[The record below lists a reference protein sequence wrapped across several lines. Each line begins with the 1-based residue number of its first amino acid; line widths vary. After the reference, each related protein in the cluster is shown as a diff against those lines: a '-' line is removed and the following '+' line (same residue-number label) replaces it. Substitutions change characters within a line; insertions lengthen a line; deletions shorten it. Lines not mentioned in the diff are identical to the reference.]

1 MKSSIFK
8 ILPLFCLLILSGN
21 IFAQFAPDFGSAQ
34 TFGVLAATTVT
45 NTGLTKVS
53 GSIGVSPGTAITG
66 FGPGVIENGQTYSG
80 AGSLAGLA
88 QGSAQ
93 IVYNQLLA
101 QAAPSAN
108 NLTGKVLGETA
119 GTISLSPGIYS
130 FSSSAQINATLTLN
144 DGGNP
149 NAIFIFQIGSTLTTA
164 SYSKVVMSSG
174 GRGNNVFWQ
183 IGSSATI
190 GTYTNF
196 CGNIIAHTSI
206 TMTTGATTTG
216 KLIALG
222 AAVTMDTNN
231 IAAIAL
237 NADTDG
243 DGVTDNM
250 DDFPND
256 ATKAFINA
264 SAGSTVAFEDQW
276 PSKGDFDMNDLVM
289 VSKYDVITNA
299 QNVVVQV
306 KGYYTLIATGGSTTN
321 GFGVEF
327 PVPRTSISNVTGGL
341 LEARQDKAVI
351 ILFNNMRDEMATWNT
366 RPGEA
371 KTAPK
376 TYNITFDIANG
387 PNLNVFG
394 NDYNPFIIKYGGFS
408 RLEVHL
414 AGKTPTNLV
423 DPAIFGTQDDGSNV
437 ALGQYYITKTGLP
450 YAISLPTEVFNYPTE
465 GTDISKAF
473 TNFVR
478 WAESS
483 GSLIT
488 DWYSTTNLGYTNPSL
503 IYTN

>member
-1 MKSSIFK
+1 MNFSIFK
-8 ILPLFCLLILSGN
+8 IPTLICLVAFCGN
-21 IFAQFAPDFGSAQ
+21 IFAQSAPDFGSAQ

-53 GSIGVSPGTAITG
+53 GSVGVSPGTAITG

-88 QGSAQ
+88 QSSAQ
-93 IVYNQLLA
+93 KVYDNLLS
-101 QAAPSAN
+101 QSAPSAN

-119 GTISLSPGIYS
+119 GTVSLSPGVYS

-144 DGGNP
+144 DGGDP
-149 NAIFIFQIGSTLTTA
+149 NAIFIFKIGSTLTTA

-174 GRGNNVFWQ
+174 GRGANVFWQ

-196 CGNIIAHTSI
+196 CGNIIALTSI

-231 IAAIAL
+231 VAAIAL
-237 NADTDG
+237 NPDTDG

-264 SAGSTVAFEDQW
+264 APSTTVAFEDQW

-299 QNVVVQV
+299 LNVVVQV
-306 KGYYTLIATGGSTTN
+306 KGYYTLIATGGGSSN

-327 PVPRTSISNVTGGL
+327 PVLRSKITKITGGK
-341 LEARQDKAVI
+341 LEEGQNKAVV

-371 KTAPK
+371 KTPPK
-376 TYNITFDIANG
+376 NYTINFDIENG
-387 PNLNVFG
+387 PSLSEFG
-394 NDYNPFIIKYGGFS
+394 NDYNPFILKFGGLS
-408 RLEVHL
+408 RIEVHL
-414 AGKTPTNLV
+414 TGKPPTNLA
-423 DPAIFGTQDDGSNV
+423 DLSIFGTQDDGSNL
-437 ALGQYYITKTGLP
+437 ALGKYYVTKNGLP
-450 YAISLPTEVFNYPTE
+450 FTISLPTAAFNYPTE
-465 GTDISKAF
+465 GIDISKAF
-473 TNFVR
+473 VNFVT
-478 WAESS
+478 WAESG
-483 GSLIT
+483 GSSFT
-488 DWYSTTNLGYTNPSL
+488 DWYSTINPSYTNPNL
-503 IYTN
+503 IYTK